1 MNLRKTATQFL
12 VGAAVLGGVLA
23 VSAAPAA
30 AATTSFAVVD
40 ADGVT
45 RGSVT
50 ADPNLVNVC
59 DLLADG
65 VQVAVDFTFADGTSS
80 RRIAPLGGCNS
91 AFPFGGSPI
100 ASVRG
105 VAGDF
110 AGEWVTVS

>member
-1 MNLRKTATQFL
+1 MNLRTTAARVLLGT
-12 VGAAVLGGVLA
+12 AVLAGALA

-40 ADGVT
+40 ADGVS
-45 RGSVT
+45 RGSVS
-50 ADPNLVNVC
+50 AEPNLVTVC
-59 DLLADG
+59 DRLADG

-100 ASVRG
+100 VSVRG
-105 VAGDF
+105 VADTF
-110 AGEWVTVS
+110 AGEWVAVS